1 MKFHKESLIAL
12 VSNDEIN
19 LVRGGGQVKTARHH
33 QQPAVSAFLTRLLRA
48 GAAPATVHCCGGQVT
63 HPAAAVQHPP
73 TVTAAPVLLSY
84 AIHASVHIQPQ
95 PP

>member
-19 LVRGGGQVKTARHH
+19 LVRGGGQVKTARH
-33 QQPAVSAFLTRLLRA
+33 QQPPVSAFLTRLLRA